1 MSSNPFAALD
11 DSGDEAPEPARTK
24 TVIKEPKKKV
34 TEASA
39 PGSRRQPNN
48 HDRNTKYGR
57 GGRPPA
63 REGKRAYDRHSG
75 TGRGKEIKKGGG
87 GARNWGS
94 DKNDAKKLEGR
105 INEEG
110 DVPVESSTREGD
122 EENNPADSP
131 KENVPSK
138 EDNTMTY
145 SEYITSKGEKKEVTG
160 RESENEF
167 QGFNVSEKKDEESFM
182 VMGGGKQKKNKKKK
196 DTEKKTI
203 EVGFRVANS
212 NTESSRGGGRRDRD
226 ESRGDGGR
234 GRGRG
239 RGGRGSNKGPN
250 SSSYSNK
257 EKPGINVQDDNAF
270 PSL

>member
-1 MSSNPFAALD
+1 MSITTTTTTAST
-11 DSGDEAPEPARTK
+11 E
-24 TVIKEPKKKV
+24 TVVKEPKKKV
-34 TEASA
+34 TEASK
-39 PGSRRQPNN
+39 PDPRRKPNN

-63 REGKRAYDRHSG
+63 RDGKRAYDRHSG

-105 INEEG
+105 INEEEE
-110 DVPVESSTREGD
+110 VPVENSNRERD
-122 EENNPADSP
+122 EEVIPADSP
-131 KENVPSK
+131 KENEPSK

-167 QGFNVSEKKDEESFM
+167 QGFNVSKKKDEESFM
-182 VMGGGKQKKNKKKK
+182 VMSGGKQKKNKKKK

-203 EVGFRVANS
+203 DVGFRVANS
-212 NTESSRGGGRRDRD
+212 NTESSRSGGLRRDRD

-239 RGGRGSNKGPN
+239 GKGGRGSSKG
-250 SSSYSNK
+250 SSSSSTSNK
-257 EKPGINVQDDNAF
+257 KKPGINVHDDNAF